1 MLTPEQVQE
10 IAAKVGTEAAA
21 KIKTDFEAAEQRIN
35 SKLEDSRKGLMTQE
49 DFTKFKSEELNAI
62 NEKLAEIA
70 KLEGSLRE
78 QGLKLEEIGAK
89 TKSNERKSL
98 DDYIKT
104 EIAPKIKELKGQ
116 TKPLIVTLDELK
128 AAGIQ
133 SISGTIEP
141 QSNVPSSPYLPG
153 IGTELEI
160 FDVLRNPN
168 FITTR
173 VDVGS
178 TNQRRLAWANETVY
192 EGAPAEVAE
201 GQEKPQIEHR
211 FKVEMSEAKKM
222 AAWFKITEELEEDAP
237 QLATKLRRLLES
249 DVIRGFDDAIQAA
262 VIASATPYVG
272 GLGLNGAVDK
282 ANYWDAVLAMH
293 AQVKVNNFPMVN
305 TTAMHPFTSLAM
317 QASKSTDDYW
327 NPPFKDA
334 ILRTLVEAN
343 KLDPWKVL
351 VGDLTQYKVDI
362 YKQLL
367 FKIGWVNDDF
377 IKNQFVVLAEM
388 RYHRYI
394 SDSRK
399 KAIVYHDVRTVRQS
413 IDTASS

>member
-1 MLTPEQVQE
+1 
-10 IAAKVGTEAAA
+10 
-21 KIKTDFEAAEQRIN
+21 
-35 SKLEDSRKGLMTQE
+35 
-49 DFTKFKSEELNAI
+49 
-62 NEKLAEIA
+62 
-70 KLEGSLRE
+70 
-78 QGLKLEEIGAK
+78 
-89 TKSNERKSL
+89 
-98 DDYIKT
+98 
-104 EIAPKIKELKGQ
+104 
-116 TKPLIVTLDELK
+116 
-128 AAGIQ
+128 
-133 SISGTIEP
+133 
-141 QSNVPSSPYLPG
+141 
-153 IGTELEI
+153 
-160 FDVLRNPN
+160 
-168 FITTR
+168 
-173 VDVGS
+173 
-178 TNQRRLAWANETVY
+178 
-192 EGAPAEVAE
+192 
-201 GQEKPQIEHR
+201 
-211 FKVEMSEAKKM
+211 
-222 AAWFKITEELEEDAP
+222 
-237 QLATKLRRLLES
+237 
-249 DVIRGFDDAIQAA
+249 VIRGFDDAIQAA